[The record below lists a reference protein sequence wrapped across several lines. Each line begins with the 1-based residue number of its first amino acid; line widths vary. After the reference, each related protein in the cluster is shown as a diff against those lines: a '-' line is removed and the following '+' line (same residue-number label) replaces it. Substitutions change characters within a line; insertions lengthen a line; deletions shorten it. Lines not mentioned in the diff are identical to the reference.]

1 MRKIALSVMAMSAVF
16 ILWGRS
22 LELNQ
27 KGGQEWQINF
37 KLPSFSNYQC
47 EEKGRQINKI
57 TLPADAEGETWAE
70 NMSGM
75 PQVQSWLYIPE
86 GYDAEIVLNNEA
98 IRSYTDVDYPE
109 RDFAV
114 DPTEWLSVS
123 QPMSMRGNRLISI
136 CLRPFRYDHNTRV
149 LTTLAQADI
158 RVQFVPQKN
167 YSSAINHLTPATA
180 SLLRSICLNKDAIRT
195 DVQAPGSYVIFYN
208 GTSLTGLLQPL
219 ADWKHEKG
227 YDVHLVNVST
237 LGTTNADIK
246 NYLQSAYDNW
256 QNPPEFILICG
267 RGTSGPNYVPTYTE
281 LFDYYMVG
289 DYKYTLLD
297 GTDLIPDA
305 FIGRITFSSNDE
317 LQTAVNRILA
327 YEKLEG
333 VSGSNWL
340 NKTFLVADVSTSGL
354 SCHTTI
360 NYVKN
365 LLLDYNPTAQLVEAY
380 SGPFPS
386 QINAAINSGVGMYW
400 YRGHGDFSGWTA
412 SDINNL
418 TNTGKYPFFC
428 YITCFTTNF
437 GSGNVS
443 QAERMLRLG
452 SPSAPRGM
460 IGVIGASGG
469 THTCL
474 NNIVT
479 ASTAF
484 GLYKEGI
491 SQCGPAMVRGKL
503 AVMANYPQNPA
514 NYINMY
520 MQQINLIG
528 DPGIDVWLKQ
538 VTEINVQTSS
548 ILYDTGGNL
557 IVRVTQTDGTPVE
570 NAWVTLT
577 KGASE
582 IYVYGF
588 TNEEGYVRLNYGSA
602 ATGTAKLTVTKPNHR
617 PYQTNL
623 SIVSGSPA
631 IALQNISALQQCHAG
646 SSISFPVTLGTNELT
661 SLTNVQG
668 VLQSLDDFVIVNQD
682 SASFGN
688 INPSSQASSN
698 RNFQITV
705 ASDTPKGKTLFL
717 NLHLTFDFLTYDL
730 PFSCVENGPNII
742 SSVDSPNNNML
753 TYGSNNLNLTLQNIS
768 SVTVNGLQALLE
780 CSNPSVQIQ
789 NPNQTVGTV
798 NAAETITVQN
808 PFVIVVSDSVQEGIP
823 VRFKLQLYNSSCFE
837 QSFTFTKTVG
847 SPSTDDFTGPD
858 SYGYV
863 CYGPGDTNYVPY
875 NWLETDPSL
884 GGAGTNLYFSDVN
897 TEGDGAVAIVNL
909 PFQFRFYGVAYN
921 QISICS
927 NGFIMPG
934 NQTSIEWMNWQIPG
948 PLVPRPIIA
957 PFWDDLLTDTS
968 SKVLYY
974 YNSNLHAEIIQWQ
987 NMKNRFNPYLRET
1000 FQVILYDPSIHFS
1013 PTGDSPILFQ
1023 YKVFNNVD
1031 SGNYG
1036 VDNIDH
1042 GQYATVGIADQTGQ
1056 IGICYTFNNQYP
1068 VTAQPLSAQTTLY
1081 FTTIENYQIQS
1092 EPVIFSYHLQEISG
1106 NGDNLPDAGETFNL
1120 AFVIKNIG
1128 LGSIPASQVTLTTN
1142 DPYTAIL
1149 QNTAELTALPHN
1161 QTATTSPSF
1170 VIQIASGCPNQH
1182 IINFNLNISSVISSY
1197 DLHFDLMVNALHINC
1212 LNFSY
1217 TDDNNCFAEPSE
1229 TGELYLTL
1237 QNVSFLEASNLNIS
1251 LSSIGYATVSPALQ
1265 VVDIPAQGSLPLT
1278 FTVQIFGDIAQGSLI
1293 VFTLHIYQPSGY
1305 DSTMAF
1311 SLLVGIPD
1319 VFSQTDFDD
1328 GNLYSCSAFLSGYN
1342 INLQPAQYI
1351 HSSGQ
1356 EVRFLTDENIG
1367 VSFAYLNT
1375 IGINDLLA
1383 ARVQFTWYSSFTS
1396 CDFSLKALYSSQSN
1410 LVTLWSSQ
1418 DHTSAPR
1425 TDSFILN
1432 SIPSDA
1438 EYVTFVFVIQLNS
1451 IEPGVF
1457 VMDDVSVLTM
1467 HHARGF
1473 ITGHVTLDLFPE
1485 QVENVQVRLRYSP
1498 EVYSPDA
1505 AGNFIL
1511 PAYPGLNVLYATLE
1525 GYYNTVNSL
1534 NIMVQSGQT
1543 TSGADFSFQRLRAP
1557 INLTYELQANQ
1568 LTLNWELEGEQR
1580 KLKANDEQ
1588 GKSERFLT
1596 PNYFKIWFN
1605 WGNYHLE
1612 QITAYQTYTRMLN
1625 MSGEYHIYVRSVYL
1639 FTGSEE
1645 TFSEPSD
1652 TIDFNFTLHGD
1663 ETTPQP
1669 IFALMQNY
1677 PNPFTQSTRINFS
1690 LPEKS
1695 KAELCIYNLKGQ
1707 KIKTLLNCEQNA
1719 GVYAFDWDGNDEQGN
1734 FVSSGIYY
1742 CKLQWHNKTLTRKMI
1757 KLR

>member
-1 MRKIALSVMAMSAVF
+1 MRKIVLSIMAISAVF

-86 GYDAEIVLNNEA
+86 GYDAEIGLSGES
-98 IRSYTDVDYPE
+98 IRTYEDVDYQE
-109 RDFAV
+109 RDAAL
-114 DPTEWLSVS
+114 DPSEWLSIS

-136 CLRPFRYDHNTRV
+136 CIRPFRYDQNTRV
-149 LTTLAQADI
+149 LATLTQADI
-158 RVQFVPQKN
+158 KVQFVPQKN

-180 SLLRSICLNKDAIRT
+180 SLLKSICLNRDAIRP

-256 QNPPEFILICG
+256 QNPPEFILIWG

-281 LFDYYMVG
+281 LFDYNMVG

-327 YEKLEG
+327 YEKLQG
-333 VSGSNWL
+333 VSSSNWL
-340 NKTFLVADVSTSGL
+340 NKTFLVADVSSSGL
-354 SCHTTI
+354 SCQTTI

-365 LLLDYNPTAQLVEAY
+365 LLLDYNSTAQLTEAF
-380 SGPFPS
+380 SAPFPS

-400 YRGHGDFSGWTA
+400 YRGHGDFSGWSST
-412 SDINNL
+412 DINNL
-418 TNTGKYPFFC
+418 NNTGKYPFFC
-428 YITCFTTNF
+428 YITCFTANF
-437 GSGNVS
+437 GSSYVS

-452 SPSAPRGM
+452 SPSVPRGM

-479 ASTAF
+479 AGVAF
-484 GLYKEGI
+484 SLYKNEI

-528 DPGIDVWLKQ
+528 DPGIDIWLKQ
-538 VTEINVQTSS
+538 VSEINVQTSS
-548 ILYDTGGNL
+548 ILFDTGGNI
-557 IVRVTQTDGTPVE
+557 IVRVTKTDGTPVE
-570 NAWVTLT
+570 NAWATLT

-582 IYVYGF
+582 IYVCGF

-617 PYQTNL
+617 PFQTNL

-631 IALQNISALQQCHAG
+631 VSLQNISALQQCHAG

-661 SLTNVQG
+661 SLTNVRG
-668 VLQSLDDFVIVNQD
+668 VLQSLDDFVTVNQD

-688 INPSSQASSN
+688 IGPFSQAASD
-698 RNFQITV
+698 RNFLITI

-717 NLHLTFDFLTYDL
+717 NLHLTTDSLTYDL
-730 PFSCVENGPNII
+730 PFNCVENGPNFVIA
-742 SSVDSPNNNML
+742 SDSLNDNLLNH
-753 TYGSNNLNLTLQNIS
+753 GSNSLNLTLHNLS
-768 SVTVNGLQALLE
+768 SVNVSGLQVLLE
-780 CSNPSVQIQ
+780 SSNPLVNIQ
-789 NPNQTVGTV
+789 NSNQTIGTV
-798 NAAETITVQN
+798 NAEETITIQN

-823 VRFKLQLYNSSCFE
+823 VRFKLQLFNSSCFE
-837 QSFTFTKTVG
+837 QSFNFTKMVG
-847 SPSTDDFTGPD
+847 ASSADDFTGPD
-858 SYGYV
+858 SYGYI
-863 CYGPGDTNYVPY
+863 CYGPGDNNYIPY

-884 GGAGTNLYFSDVN
+884 GGAGTDLYLSDVYI
-897 TEGDGAVAIVNL
+897 EGDGAVATVNL
-909 PFQFRFYGVAYN
+909 PFQFKFYGVLYS

-968 SKVLYY
+968 SRVLYS

-1036 VDNIDH
+1036 VDYIDH
-1042 GQYATVGIADQTGQ
+1042 GQYATVGIADHTGQ
-1056 IGICYTFNNQYP
+1056 YGICYTFNNQYP
-1068 VTAQPLSAQTTLY
+1068 VTAQPLASQTTLY
-1081 FTTIENYQIQS
+1081 FTTVENYQIQS
-1092 EPVIFSYHLQEISG
+1092 EPVIFSNHLQEISG
-1106 NGDNLPDAGETFNL
+1106 NGNNLADAGETLDL

-1128 LGSIPASQVTLTTN
+1128 LGSIPASQVTLMAN

-1149 QNTAELTALPHN
+1149 QNTAELTTLLNN
-1161 QTATTSPSF
+1161 QTATTSPAF
-1170 VIQIASGCPNQH
+1170 TVYIAPDCPNQH
-1182 IINFNLNISSVISSY
+1182 IIHFNLHISSAFSSY
-1197 DLHFDLMVNALHINC
+1197 DLLFDLMVNAIHINC

-1229 TGELYLTL
+1229 LGELHLTL
-1237 QNVSFLEASNLNIS
+1237 QNVSFLEAVNLYVSVSSNGN
-1251 LSSIGYATVSPALQ
+1251 ATVSPTLQ
-1265 VVDIPAQGSLPLT
+1265 VVNISAQGSLPLT
-1278 FTVQIFGDIAQGSLI
+1278 FTVQIFGDVTQGSLI
-1293 VFTLHIYQPSGY
+1293 GFTMHIYQISGY
-1305 DSTMAF
+1305 DYTTAF

-1319 VFSQTDFDD
+1319 VFLEADFDEE
-1328 GNLYSCSAFLSGYN
+1328 GLTSAFQTFYN

-1351 HSSGQ
+1351 HASGQ
-1356 EVRFLTDENIG
+1356 EARFLTSADIG
-1367 VSFAYLNT
+1367 SSFAYLNT
-1375 IGINDLLA
+1375 INTNDLLA
-1383 ARVQFTWYSSFTS
+1383 ARVQFTWFSTFTN
-1396 CDFSLKALYSSQSN
+1396 CAFSLQALYSNQTN
-1410 LVTLWSSQ
+1410 PVTLWSSQ
-1418 DHTSAPR
+1418 DYTSAPR
-1425 TDSFILN
+1425 TDTFILDN
-1432 SIPSDA
+1432 IPSGA
-1438 EYVTFVFVIQLNS
+1438 EYAIFIFVTHLDG
-1451 IEPGVF
+1451 EEDGVF

-1467 HHARGF
+1467 HHVQGF
-1473 ITGHVTLDLFPE
+1473 VAGHVTLDLFPE

-1498 EVYSPDA
+1498 EVFSPDA

-1511 PAYPGLNVLYATLE
+1511 PAYQGLNVLYATLE
-1525 GYYNTVNSL
+1525 GYYNTADSVT
-1534 NIMVQSGQT
+1534 IMVQSGQT
-1543 TSGADFSFQRLRAP
+1543 TAGADFFLQRLRAP
-1557 INLTYELQANQ
+1557 VNLTYELQANQ

-1588 GKSERFLT
+1588 NKSERFLT

-1663 ETTPQP
+1663 ETIPQP

-1742 CKLQWHNKTLTRKMI
+1742 CKLQWRNKTLTRKMI